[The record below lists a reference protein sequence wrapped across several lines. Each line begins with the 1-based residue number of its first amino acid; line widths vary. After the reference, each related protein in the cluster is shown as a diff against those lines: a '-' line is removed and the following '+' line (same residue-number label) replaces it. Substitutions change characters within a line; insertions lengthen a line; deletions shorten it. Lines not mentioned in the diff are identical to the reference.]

1 MKISTINPNVK
12 MVKESK
18 EVDVDAFPGIDES
31 HPKHDQYVKSL
42 AAIKDV
48 NPDLYKK
55 IMNWD

>member
-1 MKISTINPNVK
+1 MRINTINPNVK
-12 MVKESK
+12 LIKESK
-18 EVDVDAFPGIDES
+18 ETDVEAFPGIDES

-55 IMNWD
+55 IMSWN